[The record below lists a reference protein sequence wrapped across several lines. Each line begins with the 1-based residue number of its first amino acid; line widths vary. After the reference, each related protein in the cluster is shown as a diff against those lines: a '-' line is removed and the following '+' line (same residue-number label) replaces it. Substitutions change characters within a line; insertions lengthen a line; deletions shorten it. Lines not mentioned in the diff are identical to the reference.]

1 MSESKPIVIIPA
13 RLGST
18 RLPNKPLLGIAGIPM
33 IVHVWRRAVAAGIG
47 PVIVACAEQEIV
59 HVVEAEGGRAVL
71 TAPELPSGSDRVF
84 SALETIDPSGPGSTP
99 EHDLVVNLQGDLP
112 TIPPADIRA
121 AVDALGPPGDGDG
134 ADIGT
139 LAAPLTAR
147 AGWDEREDASV
158 VKVAIALAPDAG
170 APGAKRGTALAFSR
184 TADPVAGAEL
194 FHHIGIYAY
203 RRAALARFV
212 RLPKSE
218 AETAQG
224 LEQLRAMEAGMRI
237 DVGVVDS
244 VPLGVDT
251 PADLERAREIL
262 G

>member
-1 MSESKPIVIIPA
+1 
-13 RLGST
+13 
-18 RLPNKPLLGIAGIPM
+18 
-33 IVHVWRRAVAAGIG
+33 
-47 PVIVACAEQEIV
+47 
-59 HVVEAEGGRAVL
+59 VVEAEGGRAVL

-84 SALETIDPSGPGSTP
+84 SALETIDPSGPGPGSTP
-99 EHDLVVNLQGDLP
+99 VHDVVVNLQGDLP
-112 TIPPADIRA
+112 TIPPENIRA
-121 AVDALGPPGDGDG
+121 AVEALGPPGPPGG
-134 ADIGT
+134 AADIGT
-139 LAAPLTAR
+139 LAAPLAAR
-147 AGWDEREDASV
+147 DGWAEREDANV
-158 VKVAIALAPDAG
+158 VKVALALAQG
-170 APGAKRGTALAFSR
+170 ERRGRALAFSR
-184 TADPVAGAEL
+184 AADPVAGAEL

-218 AETAQG
+218 AEMAQG

>member
-18 RLPNKPLLGIAGIPM
+18 RLPNKPLLGVAGIPM

-84 SALETIDPSGPGSTP
+84 SALETIDPSGPGPGSTP
-99 EHDLVVNLQGDLP
+99 VHDVVVNLQGDLP
-112 TIPPADIRA
+112 TIPPENIRA
-121 AVDALGPPGDGDG
+121 AVDALGPPGPPGG
-134 ADIGT
+134 AADIGT
-139 LAAPLTAR
+139 LAAPLADE
-147 AGWDEREDASV
+147 AEREDANV
-158 VKVAIALAPDAG
+158 VKVALALAQG
-170 APGAKRGTALAFSR
+170 ERRGRALAFSR
-184 TADPVAGAEL
+184 AADPVAGAEL
-194 FHHIGIYAY
+194 FHHIGIYVY

-218 AETAQG
+218 AEMAQG

-237 DVGVVDS
+237 DAGVVDS
-244 VPLGVDT
+244 VPLAVDT